1 MYTVIVKRKGRHNN
15 ISREFR
21 VCIYC
26 ETLLEDEYHLMLVC
40 PLYDAIRNTYL
51 CTIVLDLGY

>member
-1 MYTVIVKRKGRHNN
+1 MIEKGRHYN

-40 PLYDAIRNTYL
+40 PLYDDIRNKYL
-51 CTIVLDLGY
+51 PLYYCHIP